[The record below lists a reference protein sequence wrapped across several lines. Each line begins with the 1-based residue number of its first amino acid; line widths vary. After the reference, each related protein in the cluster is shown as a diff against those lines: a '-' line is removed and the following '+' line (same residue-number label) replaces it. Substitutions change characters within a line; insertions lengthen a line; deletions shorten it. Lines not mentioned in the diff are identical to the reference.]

1 MGLICLSLRRLDN
14 GGALK
19 SIMFGTSGVRGVVGE
34 KVTTDLALRVGAA
47 VGEDAGTVTVGRDT
61 RVTGKAL
68 EDAVVSGV
76 LSAGADVERVGVAP
90 TPAVVRHA
98 DDRALVVTASH
109 NPPEYNG
116 FKPWNADGTAYDAEQ
131 RAAVENRVK
140 SEKEPVDAAS
150 FGDVRRFDGVLR
162 EHADAVMEA
171 VGEADVRVVV
181 DGAGGA
187 GSHVTPRVLRRL
199 GCDVVTVNCDYDGT
213 FSARLPEPTE
223 ENLDDLK
230 DAVRAYNADIGLAH
244 DGDADRVA
252 AVDASGEYVE
262 PDSLMALFARY
273 EGADEV
279 VAPVNTST
287 VVDEVAEVRRTAV
300 GDVNVAA
307 ELKRNGGGFGGE
319 PSNNWIFPGET
330 LTPDGVLAA
339 AKVAALASEKPLRE
353 QVEELPPRF
362 VRRGNF
368 DVANDRKDEVMGG
381 VEERASER
389 YGEYSAVDGV
399 RVGVDGGWFLVR
411 PSGTEPKVRVTA
423 EGETD
428 ERADEVYDAATS
440 VLKEAME

>member
-1 MGLICLSLRRLDN
+1 
-14 GGALK
+14 
-19 SIMFGTSGVRGVVGE
+19 MFGTSGVRGVVGD

-47 VGEDAGTVTVGRDT
+47 VGQDAETVTVGRDT

-98 DDRALVVTASH
+98 EDKALVVTASH

-116 FKPWNADGTAYDAEQ
+116 FKPWNADGTAYDAGQ
-131 RAAVENRVK
+131 RAAVESRVE
-140 SEKEPVDAAS
+140 SGVEPVEPAS
-150 FGDVRRFDGVLR
+150 FGDELRFDYVLR
-162 EHADAVMEA
+162 EHADSVVNA
-171 VGEADVRVVV
+171 VGEGNVRVVV

-187 GSHVTPRVLRRL
+187 GSRVTPRVLRRL

-230 DAVRAYNADIGLAH
+230 DAVRAYDADVGLAH

-262 PDSLMALFARY
+262 PDSLMALFARH

-319 PSNNWIFPGET
+319 PSNNWIFPDET

-339 AKVAALASEKPLRE
+339 AKVAAVASEKPLRE
-353 QVEELPPRF
+353 QVNELPPRF

-368 DVANDRKDEVMGG
+368 DVANDRKDEVMSG
-381 VEERASER
+381 VEEGASER

-411 PSGTEPKVRVTA
+411 PSGTEPKVRLTA

-440 VLKEAME
+440 LLEEAL

>member
-1 MGLICLSLRRLDN
+1 
-14 GGALK
+14 
-19 SIMFGTSGVRGVVGE
+19 MFGTSGVRGVVGDRI
-34 KVTTDLALRVGAA
+34 TTDLALRIGAA

-68 EDAVVSGV
+68 EDAVVSGI
-76 LSAGADVERVGVAP
+76 LSAGADAERVGVAP
-90 TPAVVRHA
+90 TPSVVRHA
-98 DDRALVVTASH
+98 DDTALVVTASH

-131 RAAVENRVK
+131 RAVVEERVD
-140 SEKEPVDAAS
+140 SGASSVEPSS
-150 FGDVRRFDGVLR
+150 FGDELRSEGVLR
-162 EHADAVMEA
+162 EHADAVVDA
-171 VGEADVRVVV
+171 VGGADIRVVV

-187 GSHVTPRVLRRL
+187 GSRITPRVLRRL
-199 GCDVVTVNCDYDGT
+199 GCDVVTVNCEYDGS
-213 FSARLPEPTE
+213 FSARLPEPTD

-230 DAVRAYNADIGLAH
+230 EAVRAYDADVGVAH

-287 VVDEVAEVRRTAV
+287 VLDEVAEVRRTAV

-319 PSNNWIFPGET
+319 PSNNWIFPEET
-330 LTPDGVLAA
+330 LCPDGVLAA
-339 AKVAALASEKPLRE
+339 AKVCALATEEPLRE
-353 QVEELPPRF
+353 QVEALPPRF

-368 DVANDRKDEVMGG
+368 DVADEDKPDVMSG
-381 VEERASER
+381 VERGAR
-389 YGEYSAVDGV
+389 DGFGDYSAVDGV
-399 RVGVDGGWFLVR
+399 RVEVDGGWFLVR

-423 EGETD
+423 EGET
-428 ERADEVYDAATS
+428 EGRAEEVYETAAS
-440 VLKEAME
+440 ILREAMG

>member
-1 MGLICLSLRRLDN
+1 
-14 GGALK
+14 
-19 SIMFGTSGVRGVVGE
+19 MFGTSGVRGVVGD

-47 VGEDAGTVTVGRDT
+47 VGQDAGTVTVGRDT

-76 LSAGADVERVGVAP
+76 LSGGADVERVGVAP

-98 DDRALVVTASH
+98 EDKALVVTASH

-116 FKPWNADGTAYDAEQ
+116 FKPWNADGTAYDAGQ
-131 RAAVENRVK
+131 RAAVESRVE
-140 SEKEPVDAAS
+140 SGVEPVEPAS
-150 FGDVRRFDGVLR
+150 FGDELRFDYVLR
-162 EHADAVMEA
+162 EHADSVVNA
-171 VGEADVRVVV
+171 VGEGNVRVVV

-187 GSHVTPRVLRRL
+187 GSRVTPRVLRRL

-223 ENLDDLK
+223 ENLSDLK
-230 DAVRAYNADIGLAH
+230 DAVRAYGADIGLAH

-262 PDSLMALFARY
+262 PDSLMALFARH

-319 PSNNWIFPGET
+319 PSNNWIFPDET

-339 AKVAALASEKPLRE
+339 AKVAAVASEKPLRE
-353 QVEELPPRF
+353 QVNELPPRF

-368 DVANDRKDEVMGG
+368 DVANDRKDEVMSG

-411 PSGTEPKVRVTA
+411 PSGTEPKVRLTA

-440 VLKEAME
+440 LLEEAL